1 MTTDYCTPLEDNI
14 LAVAGHSDG
23 VCNLDKSELKNGDKS
38 ELKKFLETKL
48 PHGDRKEVDGEFKKV
63 LVLAA
68 QKNKNKKSKP
78 SRRSRQYLTAKERRS
93 LGLYR
98 LPKKGLKYSSFLP
111 LHSLWTGYMEELLDL
126 DNLEKGGWTPNLSE
140 ETRQLQLQ
148 MRICR
153 ADFHGAVIKVV
164 GATCS
169 THMGLEGIV
178 VMETKNTIQIISK
191 DNVLRI
197 LPKLGS
203 SFSFKVGEFLFTVPG
218 VSIDSKPGD
227 RATKKLKNKVPC
239 AF

>member
-1 MTTDYCTPLEDNI
+1 MSTDYCKPLEDKI
-14 LAVAGHSDG
+14 LAVVGSSGVAGFS
-23 VCNLDKSELKNGDKS
+23 DKS

-68 QKNKNKKSKP
+68 QKNKNKKGKP

-111 LHSLWTGYMEELLDL
+111 LHSLWTGYMDELLDL
-126 DNLEKGGWTPNLSE
+126 DSLEKGSWSPNLSE

-153 ADFHGAVIKVV
+153 ADFHGAAVKVV

-203 SFSFKVGEFLFTVPG
+203 SFSFKVNKFLFTVPG
-218 VSIDSKPGD
+218 NSIDSKPGD
-227 RATKKLKNKVPC
+227 RATKKLKNKIPC
-239 AF
+239 EF

>member
-1 MTTDYCTPLEDNI
+1 MTDYCKPLPESI
-14 LAVAGHSDG
+14 LSVGGSSRNSEKSD
-23 VCNLDKSELKNGDKS
+23 LKAY
-38 ELKKFLETKL
+38 LETKL
-48 PHGDRKEVDGEFKKV
+48 PHGDRKEISGEFKKT

-68 QKNKNKKSKP
+68 QKSKVKKTKPARKSK
-78 SRRSRQYLTAKERRS
+78 QYLTAKERRA

-98 LPKKGLKYSSFLP
+98 LPKKGLKYSTFLP

-126 DNLEKGGWTPNLSE
+126 ANLEKGGWSPNLNE

-153 ADFHGAVIKVV
+153 ADLHGASVKVV

-169 THMGLEGIV
+169 SHIGVQGLV

-191 DNVLRI
+191 DNKLRI

-218 VSIDSKPGD
+218 ACIDSKPGE
-227 RATKKLKNKVPC
+227 RATKKLKNKFPC
-239 AF
+239 EF

>member
-1 MTTDYCTPLEDNI
+1 MMTDYCKRLPESI
-14 LAVAGHSDG
+14 LSVGGSSTNNSD
-23 VCNLDKSELKNGDKS
+23 LKT
-38 ELKKFLETKL
+38 FLESKL
-48 PHGDRKEVDGEFKKV
+48 PHGDKKEVNGEFKKV

-68 QKNKNKKSKP
+68 QKSKQKKQKPVRKSK
-78 SRRSRQYLTAKERRS
+78 QYLTAKERRA

-111 LHSLWTGYMEELLDL
+111 LHSLWTGYMDELLDL
-126 DNLEKGGWTPNLSE
+126 ANLEKGGWAPNLNE

-153 ADFHGAVIKVV
+153 ADFHGAAVKVV

-169 THMGLEGIV
+169 THMGLQGIV

-191 DNVLRI
+191 DNILRI

-203 SFSFKVGEFLFTVPG
+203 SLSLKVGEFLFTVPG
-218 VSIDSKPGD
+218 ACIDSKPGE
-227 RATKKLKNKVPC
+227 RATKKLKNKFPC
-239 AF
+239 EF

>member
-1 MTTDYCTPLEDNI
+1 MMTDYCKPLPDNI
-14 LAVAGHSDG
+14 LSIGGSSTKTSD
-23 VCNLDKSELKNGDKS
+23 LKT
-38 ELKKFLETKL
+38 FLESKL
-48 PHGDRKEVDGEFKKV
+48 PHGDKKEVNGEFKKV

-68 QKNKNKKSKP
+68 QKSKQKKQKPVRKSK
-78 SRRSRQYLTAKERRS
+78 QYLTAKERRT

-126 DNLEKGGWTPNLSE
+126 ANLEKGGWAPNLNE

-153 ADFHGAVIKVV
+153 ADFHGAAVKVV

-191 DNVLRI
+191 DNILRI

-203 SFSFKVGEFLFTVPG
+203 SFSLKVGEFLFTVPG
-218 VSIDSKPGD
+218 ACIDSKPGE
-227 RATKKLKNKVPC
+227 RATKKLKNKFPC
-239 AF
+239 EF